1 MFHSTMVRTDIPY
14 HSPTVV
20 RRRSRAKAALT
31 VTAYPNALAPPR
43 LIAAICLNTRSGGAP
58 TPAARSRW
66 GGVRVHSGQ
75 MRIRHLGMALSV
87 HPEAYVAPTAVL
99 SGDVRVGPGRKGC
112 M

>member
-1 MFHSTMVRTDIPY
+1 
-14 HSPTVV
+14 
-20 RRRSRAKAALT
+20 
-31 VTAYPNALAPPR
+31 
-43 LIAAICLNTRSGGAP
+43 
-58 TPAARSRW
+58 
-66 GGVRVHSGQ
+66 VHSGQ